1 MGLSNG
7 CTSKR
12 VTSLIATRSW
22 SRFLKE
28 TDEMQ
33 RIVSLTDTRAQEFR
47 TNDVNNRRLA
57 AELKERQQAARFA
70 RPERDLERLQA
81 QDKMYVRDRLKQLL
95 DPGTPFLELSS
106 LAANEAYEG
115 EVPGAGVVSGIGI
128 VSGREVVIN
137 AGDASVKGGA
147 WYPLSVKKIVRAL
160 DVAIENRLP
169 VVHLCDSAGG
179 FLPLQAEFFADRYY
193 AGRIFRNQSILSK
206 MVVPQVAV
214 VMGHCTAGGAY
225 VPALSDYNIIVRG
238 TGAIF
243 LGGPPLVKA
252 ATGEEVSV
260 EELGGAEMHTS
271 VSGTGDYFASSEM
284 HALAI
289 ARDIVARFNRIP
301 KATVD
306 QIAPEPPAY
315 DPSELYG
322 IIPKDPRVQFDMREI
337 IAGLVDG
344 SRFHEYQPRYGQTLV
359 CGVARLYGYQIGI
372 LANNG
377 VLFSDSALK
386 GAHFIQ
392 LCDKNRTPLLFL
404 QNITG
409 FMVGRDYERRGITKD
424 GAKLIM
430 AVAGAAVPKF
440 TVVCNGSYGA
450 GNYGMA
456 GRAFDPR
463 FMFTWPQSQISV
475 MGAEQA
481 VDVLTDIKAK
491 QLARNGERLSEPQ
504 LAAIREPILEDY
516 RERASAYYA
525 TSELWDDGILDP
537 VDTRNAL
544 AIALSAALNAPI
556 EAPHYGVFR
565 M

>member
-1 MGLSNG
+1 
-7 CTSKR
+7 
-12 VTSLIATRSW
+12 LIAMRPW
-22 SRFLKE
+22 SRFLKV

-47 TNDVNNRRLA
+47 TNDVHNRRLA
-57 AELKERQQAARFA
+57 AELKERQQAARCA
-70 RPERDLERLQA
+70 RPERDLERLRRQN
-81 QDKMYVRDRLKQLL
+81 KMFVRDRIQALL
-95 DPGTPFLELSS
+95 DPGTPFLELST
-106 LAANEAYEG
+106 LAGNKAYDN
-115 EVPGAGVVSGIGI
+115 EVPGAAQVVGIGI
-128 VSGREVVIN
+128 VSGREVIVH
-137 AGDASVKGGA
+137 ADDASVKGGA

-206 MVVPQVAV
+206 MGVPQVAV

-243 LGGPPLVKA
+243 LAGPPLVKA
-252 ATGEEVSV
+252 ATGEEVTV
-260 EELGGAEMHTS
+260 EELGGADMHTS
-271 VSGTGDYFASSEM
+271 VSGTGDYFANSEM

-289 ARDIVARFNRIP
+289 ARDIVARFNRMP
-301 KATVD
+301 KAAID

-315 DPSELYG
+315 DPLELYG

-337 IAGLVDG
+337 IARLVDG

-359 CGVARLYGYQIGI
+359 CGFARLHGYQIGI

-409 FMVGRDYERRGITKD
+409 FMVGREYERRGITKD

-430 AVAGAAVPKF
+430 AVSGAAVPKL
-440 TVVCNGSYGA
+440 TVNCNGSYGA
-450 GNYGMA
+450 GTYGMS

-481 VDVLTDIKAK
+481 AGVLTDIKAK
-491 QLARNGERLSEPQ
+491 QLARNGERLSETQ
-504 LAAIREPILEDY
+504 FAEIREPILEDY
-516 RERASAYYA
+516 RERSSAYYA